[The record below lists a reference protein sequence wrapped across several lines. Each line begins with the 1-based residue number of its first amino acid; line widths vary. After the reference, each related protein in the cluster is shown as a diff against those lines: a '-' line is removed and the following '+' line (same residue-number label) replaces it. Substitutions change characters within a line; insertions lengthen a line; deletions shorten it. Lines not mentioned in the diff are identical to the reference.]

1 MCDLESLEAVQEEIA
16 SCLLSADIDIPVL
29 LNSMLQCKLTSK
41 AELRILDCGMTHVQ
55 QVQYLLMQ
63 MFKRFQDAECLEKGL
78 TLLSQHGV
86 SSNLLDRV
94 KRVRGIVSERCD
106 TQVSHEAMILAD
118 GVSKDLAACTSTS
131 SEERVVRCGTKRQ
144 GTSNFF
150 TEYHV
155 SDLTE
160 ILQDCVHKWREIG
173 IALKLPSYVIECFY
187 QESLARADICWYRVL
202 LEWIRQN
209 HVHARPPTLEALKD
223 VLRSRCVGLGSVA
236 SDLEQKLNECGM
248 ELSSK
253 QPLPAA
259 KRFCLDT
266 SAHQSFPEIA
276 YENVKLSKW
285 KKVLI
290 DVYSAQ
296 PEVPADTWP
305 PVASGTYINLALI
318 KQTNMTDSDEFAHK
332 TIQGDMDDIYKGKES
347 IKYEKVFSDL
357 RSGSRLLIQGRP
369 GSGKTTL
376 VHKVSRDWAK
386 EQLTLGGSQL
396 VFLVHLRYFLSDS
409 KVTLDLHDLIKDHYS
424 DQSTPKE
431 IIKYAEEHSGEGLCF
446 ILDGLDEY
454 TPQGQKQN
462 TVIFKLIEKRILP
475 RSIVIV
481 ASRPSGAAKV
491 RKVATK
497 QVETL
502 GFLKDEIVE
511 YIRKYNFSNSDKS
524 EGLLSYLSDH
534 PNVKH
539 MCYLPIHTAMV
550 CYLYDEM
557 GSNLPRTETEM
568 YKEFTNHTLLRT
580 LYRGE
585 FESIIESAEDLPD
598 KEKGMFAQ
606 ICELAFELTKLS
618 RQVMKGKEI
627 KFFNKV
633 SSDNDSL
640 GLITVDSLAKKY
652 GKESL
657 YTFLHLTFQEYLA
670 AYHIAHL
677 EEEQQ
682 QRIIKK
688 HGKKKNMQVVWK
700 FYCGLVD
707 HTEDTSKFA
716 QLMKLARDDLF
727 RVQCAYESQQAVACD
742 CVVKAG
748 KPNQLSLQSHFLNPV
763 DFTAI
768 GYVLSKSK
776 HPVKELVFNRCDFGQ
791 DGTGIDALLK
801 EAGERIHLIKTLT
814 YGGGNCSKLQ
824 LRVANHLLRNIPELE
839 IFNVAD
845 TRLGP
850 EKVKDLTNGLSL
862 RGLRRLKLSEN
873 HFDRRILSALSAT
886 CGNKFLLITTSAD
899 LINYKTLIDEVFGK
913 QVFFNSM
920 CQSSR
925 MDLTSFSL
933 DFHDVQLLSASMVE
947 FSHCTKLILTNCG
960 INDESAKVLGALI
973 QRLHVFNVSFNAITD
988 DGAKVLAQQLNHCTH
1003 LQLLDIS
1010 CNEIGDEGVIAI
1022 AKATNCKHTKSHLWN
1037 YAITSN
1043 GMQALQHILGGSAQ
1057 YYGSAEVSDNEMLS
1071 FHSYVDK
1078 YSDHCSNLLTLNVK
1092 VTSTNNMK
1100 LVSKTLRCCQW
1111 LQRLHCYLRVG
1122 VEGTKA
1128 LAESLRHCNKLQ
1140 QLHLDSNNIGNEG
1153 AKALAENLK
1162 HCNNLQQ
1169 LHLDSNNIGDEGA
1182 KALAENLKHCNNLQQ
1197 LHLDSNNIGN
1207 EGAKALAE
1215 NLKHC
1220 NNLQQLHLD
1229 SNNIGDEG
1237 AKALAENLKHCNNL
1251 QQLHLESNNIG
1262 DEGAKALA
1270 DNLKYCNNLQ
1280 QLHLESNNIG
1290 DEGAK
1295 ALADNLKYCNNLQ
1308 QLHLESN
1315 KIGAE
1320 GAKALAD
1327 NLKYCNN
1334 LQQLHLESNKI
1345 GAEGAKALADNLK
1358 HCNNL
1363 QQLHL
1368 RRNNIGDEGAK
1379 ALADNLKHCNNLQQL
1394 HLESNNIGDEGAKA
1408 LADNLKYCNNLQQL
1422 HLESNNI
1429 GAEGAKALADNLKY
1443 CNNLQQLH
1451 LESNK
1456 IGAEGAKALADNLKY
1471 CNNLQQLHLE
1481 SNKIGAE
1488 GAKALAD
1495 NLKYCNNLQQL
1506 HLESNKIGAEGAKAL
1521 ADNLKHCNNLQQL
1534 HLESNNIGDEGAK
1547 ALADNLKHCNNLQQL
1562 HLESNKI
1569 GAEGAKALADNLK
1582 HCNNLQQLHLGWN
1595 NIGDEGAKAL
1605 ADNLKH
1611 CNNLQQ
1617 LHLESNNIGNEGA
1630 KALADNLKH
1639 CNNLQQLYLGW
1650 NNIGDEGA
1658 KALADNL
1665 KHCNNLQ
1672 QLHLESN
1679 NIGDEGAKALADNL
1693 KHCNNLQQLHLVS
1706 NKIGAEGAKALA
1718 DNLKH
1723 CNNLQQLHL
1732 ESNNIGAEGAK
1743 ALADN
1748 LKYCNNLQQ
1757 LHLESNKIGA
1767 EGAKALADNL
1777 KHCNNLQQL
1786 HLESNKIGA
1795 EGAKAL
1801 ADNLKHC
1808 NNLQQLHLESNNIG
1822 AEGAKALAD
1831 NLKHCNNLQQL
1842 HLGWNNIGDEGAK
1855 ALADNLKHC
1864 NNLQQLHLDHD
1875 NIGYEGAKAF
1885 ADNLKHCNNLQQ
1897 LHLKSNYIGDEG
1909 AKALADNLKH
1919 CNNLQQLHLGWNNN
1933 IGAEGAKALA
1943 DNLKHCNNL
1952 QQLHLESNNIGNEGA
1967 KALADNLKHCNNLQQ
1982 LYLGWNNIGDEGAK
1996 ALADNLKH
2004 CNNLQ
2009 QLHLESNN
2017 IGDEGA
2023 KALADNLKHAL

>member
-1 MCDLESLEAVQEEIA
+1 MADCLNDSQEEIV
-16 SCLLSADIDIPVL
+16 SSLLAANISYLVRDMQQSGLIGELSPL
-29 LNSMLQCKLTSK
+29 FYSMSHP
-41 AELRILDCGMTHVQ
+41 I
-55 QVQYLLMQ
+55 QVRYLLQQ
-63 MFKRFQDAECLEKGL
+63 MYKYLVPSYPARFEKCCE
-78 TLLSQHGV
+78 LLSQHGV
-86 SSNLLDRV
+86 SSDLLEQV
-94 KRVRGIVSERCD
+94 KLRYKSYRDNHNPSSD
-106 TQVSHEAMILAD
+106 TSMTEAESV
-118 GVSKDLAACTSTS
+118 GTHSGPTNTW
-131 SEERVVRCGTKRQ
+131 VRCGVKRQ
-144 GTSNFF
+144 HSADSPVIEGVNEECTGSVTRKVKCDEKQSRDTSLDTPLAGSVDSASADYQRTGGVKRQLARKYFK
-150 TEYHV
+150 EIHV
-155 SDLTE
+155 PKLTE
-160 ILQDCVHKWREIG
+160 ILANYASKWEVIGTSFNIMKSNLDAIFQDCLGKQERCLNELLWKW
-173 IALKLPSYVIECFY
+173 VT
-187 QESLARADICWYRVL
+187 
-202 LEWIRQN
+202 RQYE
-209 HVHARPPTLEALKD
+209 HAKPPTLDSLKETLYSNL
-223 VLRSRCVGLGSVA
+223 VQMGIVA
-236 SDLEQKLNECGM
+236 AELEQKLLDHGV
-248 ELSSK
+248 ELAEEL
-253 QPLPAA
+253 LPVS
-259 KRFCLDT
+259 KRFCSGLT
-266 SAHQSFPEIA
+266 
-276 YENVKLSKW
+276 KW
-285 KKVLI
+285 QKVLT

-296 PEVPADTWP
+296 PEVPEDTWP
-305 PVASGTYINLALI
+305 PIASGTYINLALI
-318 KQTNMTDSDEFAHK
+318 KQTNMTDSDAFAHK

-347 IKYEKVFSDL
+347 IEYESVFSDL
-357 RSGSRLLIQGRP
+357 QSGSRLLIQGRP

-386 EQLTLGGSQL
+386 EQLKLGGSQL
-396 VFLVHLRYFLSDS
+396 VFLVHLRCFLSDP
-409 KVTLDLHDLIKDHYS
+409 KVTLHDLIKDHYS

-454 TPQGQKQN
+454 MPQGQKQN
-462 TVIFKLIEKRILP
+462 TTIFRLIEKRILP

-491 RKVATK
+491 KKVATK

-511 YIRKYNFSNSDKS
+511 YIRKYDFSNSDKS

-585 FESIIESAEDLPD
+585 FKSIIESAEDLPD
-598 KEKGMFAQ
+598 EEKEIFAQ

-633 SSDNDSL
+633 SSDHDSL

-652 GKESL
+652 GKESM

-707 HTEDTSKFA
+707 YCKASAIPNFA

-727 RVQCAYESQQAVACD
+727 RVRCAYESQQPVACE
-742 CVVKAG
+742 CVVQAER
-748 KPNQLSLQSHFLNPV
+748 PNQLSLQSHFLNPV

-768 GYVLSKSK
+768 GYVLSEST
-776 HPVKELVFNRCDFGQ
+776 HPVEELVFKRCDFGQ

-801 EAGERIHLIKTLT
+801 EAGKSINLIKTLT

-850 EKVKDLTNGLSL
+850 EKVKDLTNDLSL
-862 RGLRRLKLSEN
+862 HQLRRLKLSEN
-873 HFDRRILSALSAT
+873 HFDHRILSALSAT
-886 CGNKFLLITTSAD
+886 CGNKSLSITTSAD

-920 CQSSR
+920 CQLSR

-933 DFHDVQLLSASMVE
+933 DFHDVQLLSTSMKE

-973 QRLHVFNVSFNAITD
+973 QRLHVFKVSFNAITD
-988 DGAKVLAQQLNHCTH
+988 DGAKVLAQQLNHCTD

-1100 LVSKTLRCCQW
+1100 LVSKTLRFCQW

-1140 QLHLDSNNIGNEG
+1140 QLHL
-1153 AKALAENLK
+1153 
-1162 HCNNLQQ
+1162 
-1169 LHLDSNNIGDEGA
+1169 
-1182 KALAENLKHCNNLQQ
+1182 
-1197 LHLDSNNIGN
+1197 
-1207 EGAKALAE
+1207 
-1215 NLKHC
+1215 
-1220 NNLQQLHLD
+1220 
-1229 SNNIGDEG
+1229 
-1237 AKALAENLKHCNNL
+1237 
-1251 QQLHLESNNIG
+1251 ESNNTG

-1290 DEGAK
+1290 
-1295 ALADNLKYCNNLQ
+1295 N
-1308 QLHLESN
+1308 
-1315 KIGAE
+1315 
-1320 GAKALAD
+1320 
-1327 NLKYCNN
+1327 
-1334 LQQLHLESNKI
+1334 
-1345 GAEGAKALADNLK
+1345 
-1358 HCNNL
+1358 
-1363 QQLHL
+1363 
-1368 RRNNIGDEGAK
+1368 EGAK

-1408 LADNLKYCNNLQQL
+1408 LADNLKHCNNLQQL
-1422 HLESNNI
+1422 HLGCNNI
-1429 GAEGAKALADNLKY
+1429 GDEGAKALADNLKY

-1506 HLESNKIGAEGAKAL
+1506 HLEI
-1521 ADNLKHCNNLQQL
+1521 
-1534 HLESNNIGDEGAK
+1534 NI
-1547 ALADNLKHCNNLQQL
+1547 
-1562 HLESNKI
+1562 I

-1605 ADNLKH
+1605 ADNLMH

-1617 LHLESNNIGNEGA
+1617 LHLEGNKIGAEGAKALADNLKYCNNLQQLHLEGNNIGDEGDEGA

-1639 CNNLQQLYLGW
+1639 CNNLQQLHLEGNNIGDEGDEGAKALADNLKHCNNLQQLHLEGNKIGTEGAKALADNLKHCNNLQQLHLGC

-1672 QLHLESN
+1672 QLHLEGN
-1679 NIGDEGAKALADNL
+1679 NIGDEGDEGAKAL
-1693 KHCNNLQQLHLVS
+1693 V
-1706 NKIGAEGAKALA
+1706 I
-1718 DNLKH
+1718 
-1723 CNNLQQLHL
+1723 
-1732 ESNNIGAEGAK
+1732 I
-1743 ALADN
+1743 
-1748 LKYCNNLQQ
+1748 
-1757 LHLESNKIGA
+1757 
-1767 EGAKALADNL
+1767 
-1777 KHCNNLQQL
+1777 
-1786 HLESNKIGA
+1786 
-1795 EGAKAL
+1795 
-1801 ADNLKHC
+1801 
-1808 NNLQQLHLESNNIG
+1808 
-1822 AEGAKALAD
+1822 
-1831 NLKHCNNLQQL
+1831 
-1842 HLGWNNIGDEGAK
+1842 
-1855 ALADNLKHC
+1855 
-1864 NNLQQLHLDHD
+1864 
-1875 NIGYEGAKAF
+1875 
-1885 ADNLKHCNNLQQ
+1885 
-1897 LHLKSNYIGDEG
+1897 
-1909 AKALADNLKH
+1909 
-1919 CNNLQQLHLGWNNN
+1919 
-1933 IGAEGAKALA
+1933 
-1943 DNLKHCNNL
+1943 
-1952 QQLHLESNNIGNEGA
+1952 
-1967 KALADNLKHCNNLQQ
+1967 
-1982 LYLGWNNIGDEGAK
+1982 
-1996 ALADNLKH
+1996 
-2004 CNNLQ
+2004 
-2009 QLHLESNN
+2009 
-2017 IGDEGA
+2017 
-2023 KALADNLKHAL
+2023 

>member
-1 MCDLESLEAVQEEIA
+1 MSDSESLEAVQEEIA
-16 SCLLSADIDIPVL
+16 SYLLSADIDIPVL
-29 LNSMLQCKLTSK
+29 MNSMLQNKLTSK
-41 AELRILDCGMTHVQ
+41 AELRILHCGMTHVQ

-63 MFKRFQDAECLEKGL
+63 MFKRFQDAKCLENGL

-94 KRVRGIVSERCD
+94 KRVRGIVSEQCD
-106 TQVSHEAMILAD
+106 TQVSREAMILAD
-118 GVSKDLAACTSTS
+118 GVSEDLAACTSTS
-131 SEERVVRCGTKRQ
+131 SEEGVVRCGTKRQ
-144 GTSNFF
+144 GTSSFF
-150 TEYHV
+150 TENQV
-155 SDLTE
+155 PDLTE
-160 ILQDCVHKWREIG
+160 ILQDCVHKWHEIG
-173 IALKLPSYVIECFY
+173 ISLRLPNYVLECSH
-187 QESLARADICWYRVL
+187 QENLTRADICWYKIL
-202 LEWIRQN
+202 LEWIGQK
-209 HVHARPPTLEALKD
+209 HVDARPPTLEALRD
-223 VLRSRCVGLGSVA
+223 VLRSRYVGLGSVA
-236 SDLEQKLNECGM
+236 SELEQRLNDRRV
-248 ELSSK
+248 ELTYER
-253 QPLPAA
+253 PLPAA
-259 KRFCLDT
+259 KRFC
-266 SAHQSFPEIA
+266 SGMFKHQSFPVSED
-276 YENVKLSKW
+276 EKLHKW
-285 KKVLI
+285 KKVLTNK
-290 DVYSAQ
+290 YSVK
-296 PEVPADTWP
+296 PEVPEDTWP
-305 PVASGTYINLALI
+305 PAPADGETYINLALI
-318 KQTNMTDSDEFAHK
+318 KRTKMTDSNEFAHK

-347 IKYEKVFSDL
+347 IEYESVFSDL
-357 RSGSRLLIQGRP
+357 KSGSQLLIQGRP

-386 EQLTLGGSQL
+386 GQLKLGGSHL
-396 VFLVHLRYFLSDS
+396 VFLVHLRYLLS
-409 KVTLDLHDLIKDHYS
+409 KPNVELHELFKGYS
-424 DQSTPKE
+424 QSIAMAIE
-431 IIKYAEEHSGEGLCF
+431 EYAIECSGEGLCF

-454 TPQGQKQN
+454 TPYGQ
-462 TVIFKLIEKRILP
+462 TDESAIFQLIDKDICP
-475 RSIVIV
+475 KAIVIV
-481 ASRPSGAAKV
+481 ASRPSRAPRVKQYV
-491 RKVATK
+491 TK

-502 GFLKDEIVE
+502 GFLKNEIKN
-511 YIRKYNFSNSDKS
+511 YITMYKFSSPDKR

-534 PNVKH
+534 PNVMH

-550 CYLYDEM
+550 CFLYDIK
-557 GSNLPRTETEM
+557 GSNLPKTETEM
-568 YKEFTNHTLLRT
+568 YNKFTNLTFLRT
-580 LYRGE
+580 LYRGT
-585 FESIIESAEDLPD
+585 FKGTVKSAEELPD
-598 KEKGMFAQ
+598 EENEIFAQ
-606 ICELAFELTKLS
+606 ICKLAFEQTKDSL
-618 RQVMKGKEI
+618 QVMKGREI
-627 KFFNKV
+627 KFLSKV
-633 SSDNDSL
+633 NSDKDTL
-640 GLITVDSLAKKY
+640 GLITVDSSAEEY
-652 GKESL
+652 GEENM

-707 HTEDTSKFA
+707 YHKASAIPNFA

-727 RVQCAYESQQAVACD
+727 RVRCAYESQQLVACE
-742 CVVKAG
+742 CVVQAER
-748 KPNQLSLQSHFLNPV
+748 PNQLSLQSHFLNAV

-768 GYVLSKSK
+768 GYVLNKSGQSG

-801 EAGERIHLIKTLT
+801 EAGERIHFIKTLT
-814 YGGGNCSKLQ
+814 YYGGGNCSKLQ

-850 EKVKDLTNGLSL
+850 EKVKDLTNDLSL
-862 RGLRRLKLSEN
+862 HQLRRLKLSEN
-873 HFDRRILSALSAT
+873 HFDHRILSALSAT
-886 CGNKFLLITTSAD
+886 CGNKSLSITTSAD
-899 LINYKTLIDEVFGK
+899 LTNYKTLIDEVFGK

-920 CQSSR
+920 CQLSR

-933 DFHDVQLLSASMVE
+933 DFHDVQLLSTSMKE

-973 QRLHVFNVSFNAITD
+973 QRLHVFKVSFNAITD
-988 DGAKVLAQQLNHCTH
+988 DGAKVLAQQLNHCTD

-1100 LVSKTLRCCQW
+1100 LVSKTLRFCQW

-1140 QLHLDSNNIGNEG
+1140 QLHL
-1153 AKALAENLK
+1153 
-1162 HCNNLQQ
+1162 
-1169 LHLDSNNIGDEGA
+1169 
-1182 KALAENLKHCNNLQQ
+1182 
-1197 LHLDSNNIGN
+1197 
-1207 EGAKALAE
+1207 
-1215 NLKHC
+1215 
-1220 NNLQQLHLD
+1220 
-1229 SNNIGDEG
+1229 
-1237 AKALAENLKHCNNL
+1237 
-1251 QQLHLESNNIG
+1251 ESNNTG

-1280 QLHLESNNIG
+1280 QLHLESN
-1290 DEGAK
+1290 
-1295 ALADNLKYCNNLQ
+1295 Y
-1308 QLHLESN
+1308 
-1315 KIGAE
+1315 
-1320 GAKALAD
+1320 
-1327 NLKYCNN
+1327 
-1334 LQQLHLESNKI
+1334 I

-1368 RRNNIGDEGAK
+1368 GCNNIGD
-1379 ALADNLKHCNNLQQL
+1379 
-1394 HLESNNIGDEGAKA
+1394 
-1408 LADNLKYCNNLQQL
+1408 
-1422 HLESNNI
+1422 
-1429 GAEGAKALADNLKY
+1429 EGAKALADNLKY

-1506 HLESNKIGAEGAKAL
+1506 HLEINIIGAEGAKAL

-1534 HLESNNIGDEGAK
+1534 HLGWNNIGDEGAK
-1547 ALADNLKHCNNLQQL
+1547 ALADNLKHCNNLQHFNLRWNSIGDEGAKALADNLKYCNNLQQL

-1611 CNNLQQ
+1611 CNNLQ
-1617 LHLESNNIGNEGA
+1617 HF
-1630 KALADNLKH
+1630 NLR
-1639 CNNLQQLYLGW
+1639 W
-1650 NNIGDEGA
+1650 NCIGDEGA

-1672 QLHLESN
+1672 QLHLE
-1679 NIGDEGAKALADNL
+1679 G
-1693 KHCNNLQQLHLVS
+1693 
-1706 NKIGAEGAKALA
+1706 NK
-1718 DNLKH
+1718 
-1723 CNNLQQLHL
+1723 
-1732 ESNNIGAEGAK
+1732 IGAEGAK

-1757 LHLESNKIGA
+1757 LHLEG
-1767 EGAKALADNL
+1767 
-1777 KHCNNLQQL
+1777 
-1786 HLESNKIGA
+1786 
-1795 EGAKAL
+1795 
-1801 ADNLKHC
+1801 
-1808 NNLQQLHLESNNIG
+1808 NNIG
-1822 AEGAKALAD
+1822 DE
-1831 NLKHCNNLQQL
+1831 
-1842 HLGWNNIGDEGAK
+1842 GDEGAK

-1864 NNLQQLHLDHD
+1864 NNLQQLHLARV
-1875 NIGYEGAKAF
+1875 E
-1885 ADNLKHCNNLQQ
+1885 
-1897 LHLKSNYIGDEG
+1897 
-1909 AKALADNLKH
+1909 
-1919 CNNLQQLHLGWNNN
+1919 
-1933 IGAEGAKALA
+1933 
-1943 DNLKHCNNL
+1943 
-1952 QQLHLESNNIGNEGA
+1952 
-1967 KALADNLKHCNNLQQ
+1967 
-1982 LYLGWNNIGDEGAK
+1982 
-1996 ALADNLKH
+1996 
-2004 CNNLQ
+2004 
-2009 QLHLESNN
+2009 
-2017 IGDEGA
+2017 
-2023 KALADNLKHAL
+2023 